1 MSLHVSHQGQVV
13 PTIPVPDAFKKFKDR
28 DWRWLWAAMTN
39 LRFQLPP
46 EATVPPSQRQQHML
60 ALLAIQQPPDQ
71 WIRQLSDMHKN
82 CVIRE
87 EAFEWI
93 GKDDD
98 RLLIWLLGR
107 INTLL
112 GNTFGF
118 GILGTPRECRRD
130 QIILSIDLWTSTPEQ
145 KIQSLDGLRQEWGR
159 VRTPDQDI
167 KWLDPKN
174 EEQLKWAWDYL
185 LKQAKAVFIPAPVTP
200 GETHAAV
207 LASLDRMS
215 DGHPAEKRVFLDKMR
230 KTWSQKKYRDSD
242 NARKQFYLPLNK
254 QAIKDLEWLTN
265 ERQQKA
271 SEIVE
276 QLLAKEV
283 AAARGI

>member
-1 MSLHVSHQGQVV
+1 MGLHVPPPGQVV
-13 PTIPVPDAFKKFKDR
+13 PALPVPDAFKKFKDR
-28 DWRWLWAAMTN
+28 DWRWLWATMAQ
-39 LRFQLPP
+39 RFQLPP
-46 EATVPPSQRQQHML
+46 EASVPPSQRQQYLLTQLNFQQFPEQWVTEL
-60 ALLAIQQPPDQ
+60 AGQ
-71 WIRQLSDMHKN
+71 HKN
-82 CVIRE
+82 LVLAE
-87 EAFEWI
+87 SAFEWI
-93 GKDDD
+93 GKEDD

-107 INTLL
+107 LNNANGQTFS
-112 GNTFGF
+112 FGF
-118 GILGTPRECRRD
+118 LATPRESRRD
-130 QIILSIDLWTSTPEQ
+130 QFILSVDIWQATPEQ
-145 KIQSLDGLRQEWGR
+145 KLLHLDNLRQDWVR
-159 VRTPDQDI
+159 VRTSDQDT

-174 EEQLKWAWDYL
+174 EEQMKWAWDYL
-185 LKQAKAVFIPAPVTP
+185 TKQGKAVFIPTPVTP
-200 GETHAAV
+200 AETHAAV
-207 LASLDRMS
+207 LASFDRMS